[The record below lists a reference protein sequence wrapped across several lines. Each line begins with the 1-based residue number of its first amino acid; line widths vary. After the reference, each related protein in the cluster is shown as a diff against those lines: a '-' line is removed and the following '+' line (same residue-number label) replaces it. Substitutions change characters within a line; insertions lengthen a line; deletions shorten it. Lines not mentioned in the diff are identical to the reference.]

1 MERKYLRYIF
11 YIFEIFILNSV
22 NGAPGFDIS
31 GAKPLLLAAVFVSIS
46 IFESAPVSF
55 AFGVL
60 IGFLI
65 DFSFGRAFGFSFI
78 FLGFFGGFLS
88 FIFERFLRPGLFW
101 AVIFSGLTAGALLAG
116 DVSFYIL
123 KGFSGAGIIA
133 KNYFKMAI
141 LTSFCSVFVYFL
153 NKIIL
158 HFTKENLNERQIR

>member
-11 YIFEIFILNSV
+11 YVFEIFILNSV
-22 NGAPGFDIS
+22 NGAPGLSFS
-31 GAKPLLLAAVFVSIS
+31 GAKPLFLVAVFVSIS

-65 DFSFGRAFGFSFI
+65 DFSFGRVFGFSFI
-78 FLGFFGGFLS
+78 FLGFFGGLLS
-88 FIFERFLRPGLFW
+88 FIFERFLKPGLFW
-101 AVIFSGLTAGALLAG
+101 VVIFSGLTAGALLAV
-116 DVSFYIL
+116 DVSFYVL
-123 KGFSGAGIIA
+123 KGFGGAGIIA
-133 KNYFKMAI
+133 RNYFKMAI
-141 LTSFCSVFVYFL
+141 FTSFCSVFIYFL

>member
-11 YIFEIFILNSV
+11 YIFEIFVLNSI
-22 NGAPGFDIS
+22 NGVPGFNFS
-31 GAKPLLLAAVFVSIS
+31 GVRPLLLAAIFVFIS
-46 IFESAPVSF
+46 IFEGASVSL

-78 FLGFFGGFLS
+78 FLGFFGGLLS
-88 FIFERFLRPGLFW
+88 FIFERFLKPGLFW
-101 AVIFSGLTAGALLAG
+101 EVIFSGLTAGALLAG
-116 DVSFYIL
+116 DVTFYIL
-123 KGFSGAGIIA
+123 KGFSNGGIIA
-133 KNYFKMAI
+133 KNYFKMSI
-141 LTSFCSVFVYFL
+141 FTSFCSVFVYFL

>member
-11 YIFEIFILNSV
+11 YIFEIFVLNSV
-22 NGAPGFDIS
+22 NGAPGVIFS

-46 IFESAPVSF
+46 IFESASVSF
-55 AFGVL
+55 AFGIL

-65 DFSFGRAFGFSFI
+65 DFSFGRSFGFSFI
-78 FLGFFGGFLS
+78 FLGFLGSFLS
-88 FIFERFLRPGLFW
+88 FIFERFLKPGFLG
-101 AVIFSGLTAGALLAG
+101 AVIFSCLTAGALLAG

-123 KGFSGAGIIA
+123 KGFSGGGIIA
-133 KNYFKMAI
+133 RNYFKMVFF
-141 LTSFCSVFVYFL
+141 TSFCSVFVYFL

>member
-11 YIFEIFILNSV
+11 YVLEILVLNSV
-22 NGAPGFDIS
+22 NGAPGLNFS
-31 GAKPLLLAAVFVSIS
+31 GVRPLLLAAVFVSIS
-46 IFESAPVSF
+46 IFESSPVSF

-78 FLGFFGGFLS
+78 FLGFLGAFLS
-88 FIFERFLRPGLFW
+88 FIFERFLKPGLFW

-116 DVSFYIL
+116 DVSFYVL
-123 KGFSGAGIIA
+123 KGFSCAGIIS
-133 KNYFKMAI
+133 KNYFKMAVF
-141 LTSFCSVFVYFL
+141 TSFCSVFVYFL

>member
-11 YIFEIFILNSV
+11 YVFEIFVLNSV
-22 NGAPGFDIS
+22 NGAPGLSFS
-31 GAKPLLLAAVFVSIS
+31 GVRPLLLAVVFILIS
-46 IFESAPVSF
+46 IFESASVSF
-55 AFGVL
+55 TFGIL

-101 AVIFSGLTAGALLAG
+101 AVIFSGLTAGVLLAG

-123 KGFSGAGIIA
+123 KGFNGGEIIA
-133 KNYFKMAI
+133 KNYLKMAI